1 MSALQLVHV
10 GPLCTARVRPSSSL
24 IHHVCITRWL
34 SSVLPVQRSLHASHV
49 LHCFCFIVSIREFV
63 ESVDWEGKDASWDT
77 LVWDTLAANDIKS
90 LHRIGRLR
98 VDVEKLQWVEVLSA
112 GKRGF
117 VEVCLGFSL
126 RARVVR

>member
-1 MSALQLVHV
+1 M
-10 GPLCTARVRPSSSL
+10 
-24 IHHVCITRWL
+24 
-34 SSVLPVQRSLHASHV
+34 
-49 LHCFCFIVSIREFV
+49 SIREFV

-77 LVWDTLAANDIKS
+77 LVCDTLAANDIKS
-90 LHRIGRLR
+90 LHQIGRLR

-112 GKRGF
+112 RKRGF